1 MMLSKK
7 ILLLKKKIKKLEKN
21 YIDKF
26 IDQKLSN
33 LNEKIKSQDDI
44 IKNLESK
51 VLSLESKEKKE
62 IKNIKSGISLLLD
75 TVTDLEDYRE
85 TCSKDI
91 STLASA
97 ISELYNILN
106 YMLGG
111 KLLKKKEVIEEDEIY
126 FEEDLDFDEY
136 IDESGKK
143 KKKKVY
149 H

>member
-7 ILLLKKKIKKLEKN
+7 ILRLKKTIKELEQN

-33 LNEKIKSQDDI
+33 LNEKIKSQDAI

-62 IKNIKSGISLLLD
+62 ILNIKSGINLLLD

-97 ISELYNILN
+97 VSEIYNILN

-136 IDESGKK
+136 IDEFGKK

>member
-7 ILLLKKKIKKLEKN
+7 ILLLKKKIKELEQN
-21 YIDKF
+21 YIDKL
-26 IDQKLSN
+26 INQKLSI
-33 LNEKIKSQDDI
+33 LNEKIKKQDAI

-51 VLSLESKEKKE
+51 VISLESKEEKE
-62 IKNIKSGISLLLD
+62 ILSIKSGINLLLD
-75 TVTDLEDYRE
+75 TVTELEDYRE

-136 IDESGKK
+136 IDEFGKK

>member
-7 ILLLKKKIKKLEKN
+7 ILLLKKTIKELEQN

-33 LNEKIKSQDDI
+33 LNEKIKSQDAI

-62 IKNIKSGISLLLD
+62 ILNIKSGINLLLD

-97 ISELYNILN
+97 VSEIYNILN

-126 FEEDLDFDEY
+126 FEEDLDFEEY
-136 IDESGKK
+136 IDEFGNK

>member
-7 ILLLKKKIKKLEKN
+7 ILLLKKTIKELEQN

-33 LNEKIKSQDDI
+33 LNEKIKSQDAI

-62 IKNIKSGISLLLD
+62 ILNIKSGINLLLD

-97 ISELYNILN
+97 VSEIYNILN

-136 IDESGKK
+136 IDEFGKK

>member
-26 IDQKLSN
+26 IDQKLSS
-33 LNEKIKSQDDI
+33 LNEKIKSQDAI

-62 IKNIKSGISLLLD
+62 VLNIKSGINLLLD

-97 ISELYNILN
+97 VSELYNILN

>member
-7 ILLLKKKIKKLEKN
+7 ILLLKKTIKELEQN
-21 YIDKF
+21 YLNRL
-26 IDQKLSN
+26 IDQKLSS
-33 LNEKIKSQDDI
+33 LNEKIKSQDVI
-44 IKNLESK
+44 IKDLESK
-51 VLSLESKEKKE
+51 LLSLEDKEKKE
-62 IKNIKSGISLLLD
+62 ILNIKSGINLLLD

-106 YMLGG
+106 YILGG
-111 KLLKKKEVIEEDEIY
+111 KLLKKKEVIEEDEIC

-136 IDESGKK
+136 IDECGKK